1 MDGASRL
8 ERRFVTAAA
17 LSVAAASLGVLLVA
31 GVLDRGD
38 AVRDAAHEHRWRERV
53 RALQHEQERA
63 WREHRS
69 ALVHTLARS
78 LDGRPAGA
86 PVAPALLEALALL
99 PPTSRPRVTEV
110 LDARGTVL
118 ASSSQRTPVGACGA
132 MVIPEALR
140 TASSRVVA
148 TFDLPCAVT
157 ADASLPARPR
167 RGPSL
172 PLALVLIPAL
182 AAALA
187 VARTAREASRRIRA
201 LTLAAEHVG
210 GGDLGAQVRA
220 RGDDELGELMRMFN
234 RMVEETRLTRE
245 RAEYLQ
251 RVAAWQEFARRLAH
265 EIKNPLTPIQLAVQ
279 EVARKYQGDDERF
292 RRTLNTAREV
302 VEEEVATLRR
312 LVTAF
317 SEFARLP
324 DVKTAPGDLAEF
336 VRDMA
341 SARALLDEAAAPE
354 GARAVLHFD
363 PGARAIPVAIDRIML
378 KRAYENLVRNAMQA
392 VGAREG
398 NVWVRAEV
406 RRVEVPVADG
416 AAAELVDQAWLVVED
431 DGPGVPKERQSEV
444 FVPYFTT
451 RAEGTGLGL
460 AIVRKIAL
468 DHDGDV
474 GCDDRPGGGARFT
487 LTLPLRDPN
496 RKPRRSFVTF
506 SR

>member
-1 MDGASRL
+1 MAARL
-8 ERRFVTAAA
+8 ERRFVTAAS
-17 LSVAAASLGVLLVA
+17 LSVALTSLGVLLVA
-31 GVLDRGD
+31 GALDRVD
-38 AVRDAAHEHRWRERV
+38 AERDQLHAHHQRAATASLLRAREDIWRESRV
-53 RALQHEQERA
+53 GA
-63 WREHRS
+63 
-69 ALVHTLARS
+69 VYTLARA
-78 LDGRPAGA
+78 LDARPRGG
-86 PVAPALLEALALL
+86 PIAPALLDALALL
-99 PPTSRPRVTEV
+99 PPHLRPRVTEV

-118 ASSSQRTPVGACGA
+118 ATSSRPSPIGHCGA
-132 MVIPEALR
+132 LVHPEPLR
-140 TASSRVVA
+140 VGPARVVA
-148 TFDLPCAVT
+148 TFDLPCARV
-157 ADASLPARPR
+157 SPEVLPVPSR

-172 PLALVLIPAL
+172 PLALLLLPAL

-187 VARTAREASRRIRA
+187 VARTARGATRRIRV
-201 LTLAAEHVG
+201 LTLAAERVG
-210 GGDLGAQVRA
+210 NGDLTAQVRP
-220 RGDDELGELMRMFN
+220 RGDDELDELMRTFN

-279 EVARKYQGDDERF
+279 EVARKYRGDDARF
-292 RRTLNTAREV
+292 QRTLDTAREV

-324 DVKTAPGDLAEF
+324 DVKPTPGDLAEF

-341 SARALLDEAAAPE
+341 SARALLDEAAGDAE
-354 GARAVLHFD
+354 GPRPILHFD
-363 PGARAIPVAIDRIML
+363 PGTRAIPVALDRIML
-378 KRAYENLVRNAMQA
+378 KRAYENLVRNAIQA
-392 VGAREG
+392 IGAREG

-406 RRVEVPVADG
+406 RRVEVPVGDG
-416 AAAELVDQAWLVVED
+416 SSAELVDQAWLVVED

-451 RAEGTGLGL
+451 KSEGTGLGL

-487 LTLPLRDPN
+487 LTLPLRDPT
-496 RKPRRSFVTF
+496 RKPRWSFVTF